1 MIQKDF
7 ESLRDEL
14 RNDLEKKDWRKAV
27 IVLSHFE
34 QLDGSRQKLVLLDL
48 SRGDADFVL
57 PLLITFAGAYPQMYE
72 QQPMLRGMLISK
84 AIDYPDLLIK
94 NMRELETKNKIFCI
108 EILGEIR
115 SEQAVPHLLEML
127 TLAGE
132 PELLQ
137 AIIDTLGL
145 IGISDAVS
153 LISDFL
159 YVDNRVLV
167 VCAIRALG
175 KIAAPSAM
183 FRLAERV
190 GGDHDLDRLIL
201 EVFAEVQDN
210 TALKKLSE
218 TIASH
223 HAHMRS
229 LAKKLLVRIGAKSV
243 PFIIENLRSEDV
255 DLQINSLNVL
265 GDIGDL
271 SASAPIRKLLQA
283 GAKNANVRFAAY
295 EALSFMPQVQGAY
308 VLAAGLL
315 DPVEHVR
322 IAAARAVDRNYNEVL
337 GLGIRNMVQ
346 FKNEDSDRIVS
357 TIILAQADKIFLDL
371 IDETVFQQTA
381 VELLSKVH
389 KDLRD
394 HWVAL
399 LAARGFSEL
408 AAKILPEQAGQTRRP
423 RACAVDD
430 SRMILGIYKHS
441 LHQLGIEPVVFEFPS
456 SALEWLKKEKPD
468 IVFTDLNMPE
478 MTGIDLTREI
488 RKIYSLQELPII
500 MVTTQSDVQDHEA
513 ARTAGVSTIIFKPFD
528 TAALKQCVAAFC
540 PGKTVRNG

>member
-7 ESLRDEL
+7 EALREEL
-14 RNDLEKKDWRKAV
+14 RNDLETKDWRKAV

-34 QLDGSRQKLVLLDL
+34 QLDGGRQKLVLLDL

-57 PLLITFAGAYPQMYE
+57 PLLITFAGAHPQIYE
-72 QQPMLRGMLISK
+72 QQPMLRGMLLSK

-94 NMRELETKNKIFCI
+94 SMSALETKNKIFCI

-127 TLAGE
+127 TSAGE
-132 PELLQ
+132 PELFK
-137 AIIDTLGL
+137 AVIDTLGL

-159 YVDNRVLV
+159 YVDNRELV
-167 VCAIRALG
+167 VAAVRALG

-190 GGDHDLDRLIL
+190 GGDHDLDKLIL
-201 EVFAEVQDN
+201 EVFSEVQDN

-243 PFIIENLRSEDV
+243 PFIIENLRCDDV

-265 GDIGDL
+265 GDIGDM
-271 SASAPIRKLLQA
+271 SASAPIRKLLQS

-295 EALSFMPQVQGAY
+295 EALSFMPEVQGAY

-337 GLGIRNMVQ
+337 GLGMRNMVQ
-346 FKNEDSDRIVS
+346 MKNEDSQRIIS
-357 TIILAQADKIFLDL
+357 TILLAQADKIFLDL

-394 HWVAL
+394 HYVAL
-399 LAARGFSEL
+399 LAARGFKEL
-408 AAKILPEQAGQTRRP
+408 AGKIMPEQAGQTRRP

-441 LHQLGIEPVVFEFPS
+441 LHQLGIEPVVFEFPA

-488 RKIYSLQELPII
+488 RKIYSVQELPVI

-513 ARTAGVSTIIFKPFD
+513 ARAAGVSTIIFKPFD

-540 PGKTVRNG
+540 PDKTSRKG